1 MAKQTAKPNY
11 KRGVTP
17 IGEAL
22 FAHLKATE
30 VILDKDTGKYTL
42 MLKLKEAD
50 KAALLK
56 DIEAEWKAFKASDE
70 MKGKKTASDW
80 SNGIKEYKDE
90 GYFKFSANAE
100 IKTKRGDTFE
110 NKVPVFDSMQQNISD
125 KIKELGNG
133 SLVRV
138 AYELVPFYMSNK
150 IHGISLRL
158 RAVQLHKYVEAG
170 GSAESFGF
178 EQDDSGFALPEDES
192 APFMDSSEDG
202 GDF

>member
-1 MAKQTAKPNY
+1 MAEKRNNV
-11 KRGVTP
+11 RGVTP

-22 FAHLKATE
+22 FAHIKATE
-30 VILDKDTGKYTL
+30 EILGKDTGKYTV

-50 KAALLK
+50 KAALLQQ
-56 DIEAEWKAFKASDE
+56 IEDEWKSFKASDE
-70 MKGKKTASDW
+70 MKGKKTAADW

-90 GYFKFSANAE
+90 EYFKFQANAE
-100 IKTKRGDTFE
+100 IKTKRGEIIE
-110 NKVPVFDSMQQNISD
+110 NKIPVFDSLQQNVSG
-125 KIKELGNG
+125 KIKEIGNG
-133 SLVRV
+133 SLVKV

-158 RAVQLHKYVEAG
+158 RAIQLHKYVEGG

-178 EQDDSGFALPEDES
+178 EKDEGGFACVTDDDDAAFDTGIHAS
-192 APFMDSSEDG
+192 DD